1 MLEPGN
7 SRKSLSRSSWFMLFA
22 LGSFQGMGRT
32 QEEQHRNFV
41 RHCQERGWWDVFT
54 DSDPREEPERWM
66 NIIEEYADA
75 QHDDEEWAQWL
86 GQFPKL
92 YRLRRWLN
100 DYAEVFQSI
109 NQYTERFTLDAVL
122 SPRSNPHLQGGGV
135 DAPPLARTL
144 KVGSHLVVRELLH
157 QGVIENPLAVPLA
170 YAPIERIGNFFGAF
184 GETVS
189 TSEQI
194 HQLLERHLGKDGA
207 TFSGDYDIPLRII
220 SSDNSLRRQLLL
232 ESKLEDRLIEALRC
246 IEVEGEAVEVEED
259 LGGDAPEFRLS
270 TAGFTYFMTPQP
282 ELGTAEGVTAPCRPD
297 FVIRHEQG
305 SDDQPSIAIFTD
317 GFKYHRDRTDDDAA
331 KRMALVHA
339 GYLVW
344 SLTWHDLEA
353 VLGDG
358 DEATDLLGE
367 DDGHM
372 TQRQQELD
380 AKWSTGQIRSYLAE
394 PSLTL
399 LVRYLQN
406 PGTARWKYAVA
417 THLLQLFQPANMR
430 SDALRTRYVDATG
443 PSRTALRDSLPEPP
457 AESVFAGRGRWCGTP
472 PNFAELL
479 LTMPLDA
486 LDHGDPTELGFVL
499 HLDDVES
506 RDEDYRREWNGVL
519 RLYNLL
525 QFLPNAKWTT
535 TKGSGRRPR
544 LQERS

>member
-1 MLEPGN
+1 M
-7 SRKSLSRSSWFMLFA
+7 
-22 LGSFQGMGRT
+22 
-32 QEEQHRNFV
+32 
-41 RHCQERGWWDVFT
+41 
-54 DSDPREEPERWM
+54 
-66 NIIEEYADA
+66 
-75 QHDDEEWAQWL
+75 
-86 GQFPKL
+86 
-92 YRLRRWLN
+92 
-100 DYAEVFQSI
+100 
-109 NQYTERFTLDAVL
+109 L

-157 QGVIENPLAVPLA
+157 QGVIENPLAIPLA
-170 YAPIERIGNFFGAF
+170 YAPIEHIRNFFGTF
-184 GETVS
+184 DETVS

-207 TFSGDYDIPLRII
+207 AFSGDYDIPLRII
-220 SSDNSLRRQLLL
+220 SSDNSLRRQLLR
-232 ESKLEDRLIEALRC
+232 ESKLEDRFIEALRC

-259 LGGDAPEFRLS
+259 LGGDTPELRLS

-282 ELGTAEGVTAPCRPD
+282 ELGTAEGVTIPCRPD
-297 FVIRHEQG
+297 FVIRYEQG
-305 SDDQPSIAIFTD
+305 SDDQPSIAVFTD
-317 GFKYHRDRTDDDAA
+317 GFKYHRDRTDDDTA

-372 TQRQQELD
+372 TLRQQELD
-380 AKWSTGQIRSYLAE
+380 TKWSTGQIRSYLAE

-486 LDHGDPTELGFVL
+486 LVHGDPTELEVVL

-535 TKGSGRRPR
+535 TKGSGRRPC